1 MNDITP
7 TRSAVLELKEEHVAM
22 HEGYVFLDEKCLLL
36 AGEILLQLKRYDAL
50 AHDVERLRGEA
61 GRTLRAAI
69 ARHGLEGLQ
78 CYPAPADGDT
88 ELRLTRRSLIGV
100 TLQEA
105 ELQSAEG
112 GIEAAAN
119 PTPEAEACRRVFRE
133 LLLQSARLAALS
145 GNLERLWHEYRRSA
159 RRARALQDVL
169 LPEIDETLRDIEAR
183 LDELE
188 QEEAR
193 TVRLRKVCTS
203 NAG

>member
-1 MNDITP
+1 VI
-7 TRSAVLELKEEHVAM
+7 ELKEERAAM

-50 AHDVERLRGEA
+50 AGGIERLRGEA
-61 GRTLRAAI
+61 GRVLRAAI

-78 CYPAPADGDT
+78 CYPAHRDGET
-88 ELRLTRRSLIGV
+88 ELRMTRHRLMGV

-105 ELQSAEG
+105 ELQSAEEKT
-112 GIEAAAN
+112 EAAAN
-119 PTPEAEACRRVFRE
+119 PTPEAQACRRVFRE
-133 LLLQSARLAALS
+133 LLWQSARLAALS
-145 GNLERLWHEYRRSA
+145 GNLERLWHEYRRAA

-169 LPEIDETLRDIEAR
+169 LPEIDETLRDMEAR

-193 TVRLRKVCTS
+193 VARLGRNSSPV
-203 NAG
+203 